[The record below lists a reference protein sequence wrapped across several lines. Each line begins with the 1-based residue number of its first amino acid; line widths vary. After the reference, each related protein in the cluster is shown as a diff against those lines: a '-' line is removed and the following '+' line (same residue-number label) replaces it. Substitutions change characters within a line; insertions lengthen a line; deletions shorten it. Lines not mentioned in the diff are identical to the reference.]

1 MKENENIVLVKNKRA
16 SKIAQ
21 KRLKTALKFLKIG
34 KKDEFYEEILKGIWN
49 YLSDKLNIPIA
60 SLTRET
66 IISELNKKEI
76 DQSLIEQL
84 IDILNSCEFAR
95 YAPQSGQQEM
105 GDLYSDAIKIIE
117 QLEDC
122 IKQ

>member
-1 MKENENIVLVKNKRA
+1 M
-16 SKIAQ
+16 
-21 KRLKTALKFLKIG
+21 
-34 KKDEFYEEILKGIWN
+34 
-49 YLSDKLNIPIA
+49 SDKLNIPIA

-66 IISELNKKEI
+66 IITELNKKEI